1 MEAMMQGL
9 RGNLYFAGAVAFLA
23 LALLTLAVGV
33 TLRAARQS
41 RSRRVV
47 DRALAAREG
56 RRAEAAADMPDA
68 RARMESLKA
77 MAQSM
82 GGRLEEGRLGESLL
96 ADEDRK
102 LIDMCGY
109 VNLGRARAVFVLM
122 RALLAVLL
130 PVAAWILVGNR
141 AWLFNETLT
150 RAVVVFLGFGAGWML
165 PKWLMMRRASR
176 RRREAVAELPLL
188 IDLLRLLQGVGLSID
203 QCLHIVVTDF
213 QRVMPVLGHELR
225 LANEQY
231 ARGRSREQSLGRLM
245 NGFDNDDLNAICRLM
260 VQVDRHGGA
269 VQEPL
274 TRFSERVRE
283 RRRLDLRESVARTTV
298 KMTGVM
304 VITLLPAL
312 IIVTGGAGLLAV
324 VRGLSRV
331 AGG

>member
-9 RGNLYFAGAVAFLA
+9 RGNLFFAGAVAFLA
-23 LALLTLAVGV
+23 LALMTLALGIV
-33 TLRAARQS
+33 LRAARQG
-41 RSRRVV
+41 RNRRVV

-56 RRAEAAADMPDA
+56 RRAEAVLDTPDA
-68 RARMESLKA
+68 LGRMESLKA

-109 VNLGRARAVFVLM
+109 VNIGRARSVFVLM
-122 RALLAVLL
+122 RALLAVVL
-130 PVAAWILVGNR
+130 PVAAWILVGHR
-141 AWLFNETLT
+141 ALLLNETLT
-150 RAVVVFLGFGAGWML
+150 KAVVVFFGFGMGWML
-165 PKWLMMRRASR
+165 PKWMMMRRASR

-203 QCLHIVVTDF
+203 QCLHIVVTEF
-213 QRVMPVLGHELR
+213 QRVMPVLGYELR
-225 LANEQY
+225 LANDQY

-245 NGFDNDDLNAICRLM
+245 NGFDSDDINAICRLM

-324 VRGLSRV
+324 VRGLSKV

>member
-1 MEAMMQGL
+1 MEALMQGL

-23 LALLTLAVGV
+23 LALLTLAAGL

-56 RRAEAAADMPDA
+56 RRAEAAVDTPDA
-68 RARMESLKA
+68 RERIESLKA

-96 ADEDRK
+96 AEEDRK
-102 LIDMCGY
+102 LIDLCGY
-109 VNLGRARAVFVLM
+109 ANVGRARSVFVLM

-130 PVAAWILVGNR
+130 PMAAWILVGNR
-141 AWLFNETLT
+141 ALLLNAVLT
-150 RAVVVFLGFGAGWML
+150 KAAVVFLGFGAGWML
-165 PKWLMMRRASR
+165 PKWMMMRRARR
-176 RRREAVAELPLL
+176 RRREAIAELPLL
-188 IDLLRLLQGVGLSID
+188 IDLLRLLQGVGLSVD
-203 QCLHIVVTDF
+203 QCLHIVVADF
-213 QRVMPVLGHELR
+213 QRVMPVLGDELR

-245 NGFDNDDLNAICRLM
+245 NGFDSDDINAICRLL

-324 VRGLSRV
+324 VRGLSKV